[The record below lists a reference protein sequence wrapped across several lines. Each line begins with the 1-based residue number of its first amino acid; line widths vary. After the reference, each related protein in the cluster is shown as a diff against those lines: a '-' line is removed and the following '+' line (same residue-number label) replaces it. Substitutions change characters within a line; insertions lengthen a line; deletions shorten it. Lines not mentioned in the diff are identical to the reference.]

1 MNIHSPAG
9 TWTNEDGDR
18 IAVLRRH
25 AEHLAPPLAA
35 EFADPF
41 DRFGGAKLVLLGE
54 ATHGTAEFYRAR
66 AAITRRLIEKHGFC
80 IVAVEADWPDAARID
95 REVRLR
101 PASRAGKPPFRRFPT
116 WMWRNTDVQ
125 AFLRWL
131 RDHNEAVNDSRA

>member
-9 TWTNEDGDR
+9 IWTNKDGDR
-18 IAVLRRH
+18 VAVLRRH
-25 AEHLAPPLAA
+25 AEQLAPPLAA

-41 DRFGGAKLVLLGE
+41 DRFRDAKLVLLGE

-95 REVRLR
+95 HYAR
-101 PASRAGKPPFRRFPT
+101 SRTAPQRAEEKAFARFPS
-116 WMWRNTDVQ
+116 WMWRNREVHD
-125 AFLRWL
+125 FIDWL
-131 RDHNEAVNDSRA
+131 RQHNEALP